1 MGYLFSDDDRNK
13 DVVTSDGTHV
23 GTVHEVRDDQAV
35 VDRDDGSDLT
45 EKVKN
50 MLGWD
55 DDDNEGERPNRIRG
69 DHVDTVDD
77 NTVRLR
83 QH

>member
-23 GTVHEVRDDQAV
+23 GTIHEVRDDQAV

-50 MLGWD
+50 MLGWG
-55 DDDNEGERPNRIRG
+55 DDDNEGERPNRIRS

>member
-1 MGYLFSDDDRNK
+1 
-13 DVVTSDGTHV
+13 
-23 GTVHEVRDDQAV
+23 
-35 VDRDDGSDLT
+35 
-45 EKVKN
+45 
-50 MLGWD
+50 MLGWG